1 MKCKKNLNP
10 NKFYN
15 LFHIKYIFYLLN
27 LSSNP
32 QDKCLNKF
40 SLVKRNP
47 LHILYTRY
55 SSHQNISN
63 MKSHNENIYQF
74 LDKSIQDIKGY
85 RYHLVR
91 ECIHLDNLD
100 KIIVSRNKFNKK
112 KYIDRKTLS
121 PKMQNLDFVTRT
133 ITLFNI
139 QIILWNKELLNL
151 VKFHKLCIRLDYYQN
166 KLYNHRDTEHK
177 YYHHLLRKNLILSI
191 HLHICLV
198 LDKVHFDMMY
208 SLRRFLDKFYSQH
221 NFHIFWLK

>member
-1 MKCKKNLNP
+1 MKCKKNLNR

-47 LHILYTRY
+47 LYILYTRY

-85 RYHLVR
+85 RYHLIR

-100 KIIVSRNKFNKK
+100 KIIVSRNKF
-112 KYIDRKTLS
+112 
-121 PKMQNLDFVTRT
+121 
-133 ITLFNI
+133 LF
-139 QIILWNKELLNL
+139 
-151 VKFHKLCIRLDYYQN
+151 F
-166 KLYNHRDTEHK
+166 
-177 YYHHLLRKNLILSI
+177 
-191 HLHICLV
+191 
-198 LDKVHFDMMY
+198 
-208 SLRRFLDKFYSQH
+208 FLF
-221 NFHIFWLK
+221 LK